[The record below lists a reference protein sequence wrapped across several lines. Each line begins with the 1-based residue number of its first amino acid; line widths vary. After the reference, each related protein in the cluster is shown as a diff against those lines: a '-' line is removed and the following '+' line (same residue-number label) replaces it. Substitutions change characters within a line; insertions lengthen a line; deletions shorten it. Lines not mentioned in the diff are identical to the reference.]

1 MGAKFM
7 KIKKIIMPLMQ
18 ALMAVTSLT
27 GCAVTKKDFA
37 ALMDTNDDVSVELNI
52 AVLNTNG
59 KVQTKVFASDMGINQ
74 LKDAESSSA
83 ASDFKLAVLGT
94 NGIGKTL
101 MQALASQND
110 STPGVNGFFK
120 TGQIDTND
128 KGIHP
133 EQGNS
138 SDLNTKA
145 QNVLELI
152 NPGHF
157 DKARTDQND
166 EKAAILAQI
175 VYQSMPIQTVT
186 GEGSKEG
193 VDVHMSMLQVM
204 RQIDSQL
211 FSDFYVAQ
219 FTDDATVEVLNNRLK
234 EAGVDG
240 TITVDG
246 LKAIRD
252 SYVKSINT
260 WQDKSNVKA
269 FASQLSDAQVFNE
282 LACNSKYLDYGDQV
296 DPIFARVKYVAEGND
311 IANYDAENDGMMDT
325 IYAQPASNFEMAVYM
340 YNMLTDNGLWTN
352 NAETNADTNVGSI
365 EVKED
370 ADVESWL
377 QDTDHVGVPESC
389 KSGKLNTATTIKEY
403 QTYAAAGTKMM
414 QITQS
419 DEYKSIMSG
428 KQQAML
434 LDNIDNSKL
443 FAEVETRTMIS
454 MMRNISTNIDFEKA
468 SKIAGGIGLTDI
480 NYLEKDDGET
490 EDVQVFD
497 FDLYIDQFKDEN
509 NIEINPDDIG
519 TDISDIDSLHDWLY
533 SNGVDRISVQND
545 RDSGCKNPY
554 LDGYL
559 EYLDSLVDKQIAEDN
574 AGQVE
579 SSAKGDGLG
588 GTEIINGYEF
598 KLDSDGGGT
607 LDGVYYDADNIEYI
621 RKAAEKQEA
630 KRAENEALIE
640 QMHKDGEALEKASQD
655 EAYIQDFINKLQG
668 NG

>member
-1 MGAKFM
+1 
-7 KIKKIIMPLMQ
+7 MQ

-27 GCAVTKKDFA
+27 GCTVSKKDFA
-37 ALMDTNDDVSVELNI
+37 ELMDTNDDVSVELNI

-74 LKDAESSSA
+74 LKNAESTSA
-83 ASDFKLAVLGT
+83 ASDFKVAVLGT

-120 TGQIDTND
+120 TGQIDIND

-138 SDLNTKA
+138 SDLNAKA
-145 QNVLELI
+145 ENVLELV
-152 NPGHF
+152 NPGRF
-157 DKARTDQND
+157 DKDRAGQGD

-175 VYQSMPIQTVT
+175 VYQAMPIQTVT
-186 GEGSKEG
+186 GEGSKES
-193 VDVHMSMLQVM
+193 VDVQMSTLQIL
-204 RQIDSQL
+204 RQIDCQI
-211 FSDFYVAQ
+211 FGDFYVAK

-234 EAGVDG
+234 TAGVDG
-240 TITVDG
+240 TITVDD
-246 LKAIRD
+246 LKDIRD
-252 SYVKSINT
+252 SYVKSVNT

-282 LACNSKYLDYGDQV
+282 LACNSKYLDYGDQI

-325 IYAQPASNFEMAVYM
+325 IYAQPASNFEVAVYM

-352 NAETNADTNVGSI
+352 NAETNADTNIGSI

-377 QDTDHVGVPESC
+377 QDADHVGVPESC

-443 FAEVETRTMIS
+443 FDDVETRTMIS
-454 MMRNISTNIDFEKA
+454 MMRNIASNIDLEKA
-468 SKIAGGIGLTDI
+468 SSIAEGIGLPDI
-480 NYLEKDDGET
+480 NSLGKDDGEA

-509 NIEINPDDIG
+509 NIEINLSDDG
-519 TDISDIDSLHDWLY
+519 TDIPDTSILYDWLY
-533 SNGVDRISVQND
+533 NNGVTRESVQND

-559 EYLDSLVDKQIAEDN
+559 EYLDNLDKPSETPSNTKIDFSKADAVHDSSEFGGN
-574 AGQVE
+574 AGGKVYE
-579 SSAKGDGLG
+579 INGHYYLEDGL
-588 GTEIINGYEF
+588 ELA
-598 KLDSDGGGT
+598 K
-607 LDGVYYDADNIEYI
+607 DADGNWAVLVPDLGVADSITKEEIDESTQKVVDGFESGDWKKYI
-621 RKAAEKQEA
+621 GKYD
-630 KRAENEALIE
+630 N
-640 QMHKDGEALEKASQD
+640 
-655 EAYIQDFINKLQG
+655 
-668 NG
+668 

>member
-1 MGAKFM
+1 
-7 KIKKIIMPLMQ
+7 MQ

-27 GCAVTKKDFA
+27 GCTVSKKDFA
-37 ALMDTNDDVSVELNI
+37 ELMDTNDDVSVELNI

-74 LKDAESSSA
+74 LKNAESTSA
-83 ASDFKLAVLGT
+83 ASDFKVAVLGT

-120 TGQIDTND
+120 TGQIDIND

-138 SDLNTKA
+138 SDLNAKA
-145 QNVLELI
+145 ENVLELV
-152 NPGHF
+152 NPGRF
-157 DKARTDQND
+157 DKDRAGQGD

-175 VYQSMPIQTVT
+175 VYQAMPIQTVT
-186 GEGSKEG
+186 GEGSKES
-193 VDVHMSMLQVM
+193 VDVQMSTLQIL
-204 RQIDSQL
+204 RQIDCQI
-211 FSDFYVAQ
+211 FGDFYVAK

-234 EAGVDG
+234 TAGAAG
-240 TITVDG
+240 TITVDD

-252 SYVKSINT
+252 SYVKSVNT

-325 IYAQPASNFEMAVYM
+325 IYAQPASNFEVAVYM

-352 NAETNADTNVGSI
+352 NAETNADTNVGGI

-377 QDTDHVGVPESC
+377 QDADHVGVPESC

-403 QTYAAAGTKMM
+403 QTYAAAETKMM

-443 FAEVETRTMIS
+443 FDDVETRTMIS
-454 MMRNISTNIDFEKA
+454 MMRNIASNIDLEKA
-468 SKIAGGIGLTDI
+468 SSIAEGIGLPDI
-480 NYLEKDDGET
+480 NSLGKDDEET
-490 EDVQVFD
+490 ENVQVFD
-497 FDLYIDQFKDEN
+497 FDLYIDQFKEEN

-533 SNGVDRISVQND
+533 NNGVTRESVQND

-559 EYLDSLVDKQIAEDN
+559 EYLDNLDKPSETPSKSLDDYEVAEDGEIIIDDWSSLVGGGSDSDVQSGFDGIEDYS
-574 AGQVE
+574 QELHDYVE
-579 SSAKGDGLG
+579 SGQAQRDLDEMFANHPEWDGLRS
-588 GTEIINGYEF
+588 N
-598 KLDSDGGGT
+598 
-607 LDGVYYDADNIEYI
+607 
-621 RKAAEKQEA
+621 
-630 KRAENEALIE
+630 
-640 QMHKDGEALEKASQD
+640 
-655 EAYIQDFINKLQG
+655 
-668 NG
+668 

>member
-1 MGAKFM
+1 
-7 KIKKIIMPLMQ
+7 MQ

-27 GCAVTKKDFA
+27 GCAVSKKDFA
-37 ALMDTNDDVSVELNI
+37 ELMDTNDDVSVELNI

-74 LKDAESSSA
+74 LKNAESTSA
-83 ASDFKLAVLGT
+83 ASDFKVAVLGT

-120 TGQIDTND
+120 TGQIDIND

-138 SDLNTKA
+138 SDLNAKA
-145 QNVLELI
+145 ENVLELV
-152 NPGHF
+152 NPGRF
-157 DKARTDQND
+157 DKDRAGQGD

-175 VYQSMPIQTVT
+175 IYQAMPIQTVT

-193 VDVHMSMLQVM
+193 VDVQMSTLQIL
-204 RQIDSQL
+204 RQIDCQL
-211 FSDFYVAQ
+211 FGDFYVAK

-234 EAGVDG
+234 TAEVDG
-240 TITVDG
+240 TITVDD
-246 LKAIRD
+246 LKDIRD
-252 SYVKSINT
+252 SYVKSVNT

-282 LACNSKYLDYGDQV
+282 LACNSKYLDYGDQI

-325 IYAQPASNFEMAVYM
+325 IYAQPASNFEVAVYM

-352 NAETNADTNVGSI
+352 NAETNADTNIGSI

-403 QTYAAAGTKMM
+403 QTYAAAETKMM

-443 FAEVETRTMIS
+443 FDDVETRTMIS
-454 MMRNISTNIDFEKA
+454 MMRNIASNIDLEKA
-468 SKIAGGIGLTDI
+468 SSIAEGVGLPDI
-480 NYLEKDDGET
+480 NSLGKDDGET
-490 EDVQVFD
+490 ENVQVFD

-533 SNGVDRISVQND
+533 SNGVDRTSVQND

-554 LDGYL
+554 LEGYL

-588 GTEIINGYEF
+588 GTEIIGGDEF
-598 KLDSDGGGT
+598 ILDSDGGGT
-607 LDGVYYDADNIEYI
+607 VNGFYYTPEEMEYI
-621 RKAAEKQEA
+621 REVNSPEELARVEKENAEVQQQIKE
-630 KRAENEALIE
+630 
-640 QMHKDGEALEKASQD
+640 GGEKARAFANDPQ
-655 EAYIQDFINKLQG
+655 AIQDFVNELQG